1 MPKSNIETATPEEL
15 APILLAALQR
25 LGQHGRQGAIALA
38 RLVEDCDADFDEA
51 AEWIGDIVT
60 GGIAE

>member
-1 MPKSNIETATPEEL
+1 MPISNIETATPEEL

-38 RLVEDCDADFDEA
+38 RLVDDGDADFDEA
-51 AEWIGDIVT
+51 AEWIGDISA
-60 GGIAE
+60 GGIRE